1 MEKEKAFE
9 SMKNSLE
16 YAKKVSQTKS
26 GEKKKKKRWCCADT
40 QEKKKALDIVKENP
54 VFMFNVAFVQ
64 SELVSQILQLN
75 ENQRTVAGMEAAA
88 KELDE
93 AVQ

>member
-1 MEKEKAFE
+1 
-9 SMKNSLE
+9 MKNSLE
-16 YAKKVSQTKS
+16 YAKKVGVDPHHLKGSFV
-26 GEKKKKKRWCCADT
+26 AHAT
-40 QEKKKALDIVKENP
+40 QAAEFVKDNP

-64 SELVSQILQLN
+64 SELVTQILQLN
-75 ENQRTVAGMEAAA
+75 ENQRSVAGMEAAA